1 METGAAARHEAS
13 LLQKKRRGGKG
24 RAAPSARL
32 LGARGRAR
40 GSAGGRGLA
49 VLRLAGR
56 RLVVAPRHGFRR
68 EQRHVA
74 DALAGA
80 RRQETSDLD
89 RLLQINQR
97 GGFTSGTQ
105 LYDYLK
111 QHNCIGLTEGRAR
124 VYAIKGQYVCI
135 YDRKN
140 RNKALKPCAW
150 TRRETLLK

>member
-1 METGAAARHEAS
+1 MAHELTPRLIRYLACAGHATA
-13 LLQKKRRGGKG
+13 LLMPLQAQAQQPKLQIEADVR
-24 RAAPSARL
+24 
-32 LGARGRAR
+32 
-40 GSAGGRGLA
+40 
-49 VLRLAGR
+49 V
-56 RLVVAPRHGFRR
+56 R
-68 EQRHVA
+68 EDSFA
-74 DALAGA
+74 CK
-80 RRQETSDLD
+80 ETSDLD

>member
-1 METGAAARHEAS
+1 MQPCCS
-13 LLQKKRRGGKG
+13 CL
-24 RAAPSARL
+24 
-32 LGARGRAR
+32 
-40 GSAGGRGLA
+40 
-49 VLRLAGR
+49 
-56 RLVVAPRHGFRR
+56 FRR
-68 EQRHVA
+68 RHSSPSCKSKRTSA
-74 DALAGA
+74 CERDSFACK
-80 RRQETSDLD
+80 ETSDLD

-97 GGFTSGTQ
+97 GGFTTGTQ